1 MLVGWFATTS
11 FAFGLNE
18 KEEWARLSQEGSPY
32 ASLVGP
38 LTGLSYGVGPEA
50 PRKPGGNFLA
60 IEY

>member
-1 MLVGWFATTS
+1 MTTS